1 MCQEIKWRR
10 DKQPLKWF
18 GDEILFNQYHKFM
31 KEKVLESKLLT
42 HFYHKKDLENI
53 YKNKRLKKCKELF
66 LRCFA
71 LSMLEKVYKCEI
83 D

>member
-1 MCQEIKWRR
+1 
-10 DKQPLKWF
+10 
-18 GDEILFNQYHKFM
+18 M